1 MGSNC
6 SNDDGLVE
14 VLGKRFWTHLTVEQI
29 GFPEG
34 LRVRYWRKRGV
45 EDHGPRPLAYRAR
58 RMYWVEPNEVD
69 IFNCS

>member
-14 VLGKRFWTHLTVEQI
+14 VLGKRFWTYLIVEQL
-29 GFPEG
+29 GFPER
-34 LRVRYWRKRGV
+34 LNVRHWRKRQV
-45 EDHGPRPLAYRAR
+45 EDHGPRPFTFRTR
-58 RMYWVEPNEVD
+58 RKYWVEPNEVD